1 MVGWGIPS
9 CAKTLWQQGSQACM
23 DEAVYASVGPTEPVF
38 ANLDKDLRQ
47 QAAKQLWLYKGIR
60 GISQRRSEKF
70 AFHFF
75 FTHDFMDVVLVFVF
89 SVCVCPLCVLF
100 PT

>member
-1 MVGWGIPS
+1 
-9 CAKTLWQQGSQACM
+9 M

-75 FTHDFMDVVLVFVF
+75 FTHDFMDFVLVFVF
-89 SVCVCPLCVLF
+89 SVCVCVCPLCVLF
-100 PT
+100 PTYFWQATNHQDQQHH